1 MMQPLIAAQSF
12 DPRLL
17 IGLDEPDDAAVYKLS
32 EDTAVIFTA
41 DFITPVVD
49 DAYTWGAIAATNS
62 ISDIYAMGG
71 RPLIALNLVGFP
83 KDMPIEVAQ
92 NVIRGG
98 LDTAREANLLIV
110 GGHTVQDEEPK
121 FGLAVLGLV
130 HPERIIRK
138 GGAKVGDVL
147 VLTKPLG
154 SGLLAKCGKN
164 AAIPEEHLDAAKNH
178 MLTSNRAASEI
189 AVQYRLTSGTDVT
202 GFGLLGHGMEMAEA
216 SGVHIRF
223 SFSSLPLL
231 SGALSQA
238 KDGSYW
244 PSKTWENEEFFS
256 ARIQV
261 AEELTIYEKYLLYS
275 PETSGG
281 LLLSVPSEVVD
292 NFLTDARKRGTSVWV
307 IGDVLEGKGISVT
320 M

>member
-1 MMQPLIAAQSF
+1 MISQSF

-17 IGLDEPDDAAVYKLS
+17 IGLNEPDDAAVYQLT
-32 EDTAVIFTA
+32 EDTAIIFTA

-83 KDMPIEVAQ
+83 KDMPVEVAQ

-98 LDTAREANLLIV
+98 LDTAKEANLLIV

-130 HPERIIRK
+130 HPDRIIRK
-138 GGAKVGDVL
+138 GGAKVGHVL
-147 VLTKPLG
+147 VLTKPIG

-164 AAIPEEHLDAAKNH
+164 AAIPEEHLEAAKNH
-178 MLTSNRAASEI
+178 MLKSNRIASEI
-189 AVQYRLTSGTDVT
+189 AVQYRLTSGTDIT
-202 GFGLLGHGMEMAEA
+202 GFGLLGHAAEMAEA
-216 SGVHIRF
+216 SKVHFRF
-223 SFSSLPLL
+223 SFSKVPLL
-231 SGALSQA
+231 DGARSQA
-238 KDGSYW
+238 KNGNYW
-244 PSKTWENEEFFS
+244 PSKTWENEEYFS
-256 ARIQV
+256 ARGV
-261 AEELTIYEKYLLYS
+261 HFAEDLLLYEKYLLYS

-281 LLLSVPSEVVD
+281 LLLSVPEEIAD
-292 NFLTDARKRGTSVWV
+292 DILTDLKNRGTSAWIV
-307 IGDVLEGKGISVT
+307 GDVLPGTGISVT
-320 M
+320 K